1 MKMMNPIKRA
11 LLQKLD
17 SKPISNIS
25 EPQLLSEEH
34 KEDSSDEEKPGTW
47 APTDDRDNN
56 TTGDPREEF
65 NASGE
70 GSGPETANRQ
80 PTADNQEDSIL

>member
-11 LLQKLD
+11 LLQKLE

-34 KEDSSDEEKPGTW
+34 KEDSSDEE
-47 APTDDRDNN
+47 
-56 TTGDPREEF
+56 
-65 NASGE
+65 
-70 GSGPETANRQ
+70 
-80 PTADNQEDSIL
+80 